1 MYLLIYLLWIGS
13 TRLILTLLLMLSGHR
28 IGPAYPALLYYNQIV
43 GAMVKI
49 YVFFRLD
56 QQSWTR
62 QNTKLNRGL
71 SSFANWFNSWSS
83 RAMTFSASCV
93 FIAALLALV

>member
-1 MYLLIYLLWIGS
+1 
-13 TRLILTLLLMLSGHR
+13 
-28 IGPAYPALLYYNQIV
+28 
-43 GAMVKI
+43 MVKI
-49 YVFFRLD
+49 YVFFRLY

-71 SSFANWFNSWSS
+71 SSFDNWFNSWSS

>member
-1 MYLLIYLLWIGS
+1 
-13 TRLILTLLLMLSGHR
+13 MLSGHR

-43 GAMVKI
+43 GALVKI

-83 RAMTFSASCV
+83 RAMTFSAASV